1 MDKKKHKQPHLTA
14 FQQTQIW
21 GVSTHPKHTN
31 SEAPPCSP
39 SRWLPSFLNETE
51 TERGRCYTVL
61 WRWGTFWGN
70 SNTRIFLSTIPRME
84 KQTRTSLVRGP
95 GVKRVADGRVWGCGR
110 MECRPV
116 PRDLEIVPYSY
127 LPGWGSLLRGH
138 PNATVP
144 VTINGNQRPQSSK
157 FGTLLPTS
165 WKTIWKNIR
174 KLQNI
179 IRKIYVYICI
189 CIYVLVYIFM

>member
-39 SRWLPSFLNETE
+39 SRWLPLFLNETE

-116 PRDLEIVPYSY
+116 PPSYHTLIYPGGGVTFERPPKRDRAGDDQREPK
-127 LPGWGSLLRGH
+127 
-138 PNATVP
+138 
-144 VTINGNQRPQSSK
+144 RPQSSK